1 MGKECLDL
9 ERCKMIF
16 EIWNADLYLA
26 QCLFVIIGD
35 ILASF
40 LLMKILRFPAAPILK
55 EVNAHSAISLHLL
68 YRDGNSRSSMWLLAT
83 VQLPFTKL
91 CVVLQDCTAHLS
103 EMKEEEGRGEEMGG
117 WEEVRRMRQA
127 AVGGAVGWK
136 GGGPRRQ
143 MPPLW
148 LWHCWILIVQCHI
161 VPTLLEMWAPSCCAL
176 ITR

>member
-1 MGKECLDL
+1 MGKSVLTL
-9 ERCKMIF
+9 RGAKWSLRFGTQIR
-16 EIWNADLYLA
+16 LYLA

-40 LLMKILRFPAAPILK
+40 LLMKILRFPAAPILR

-83 VQLPFTKL
+83 VQLSFTKL

-117 WEEVRRMRQA
+117 EKRWGGWDRRRWGELWAEKGEAQEDRCHHCGYGI
-127 AVGGAVGWK
+127 VGY
-136 GGGPRRQ
+136 
-143 MPPLW
+143 
-148 LWHCWILIVQCHI
+148 
-161 VPTLLEMWAPSCCAL
+161 
-176 ITR
+176 